1 MEPWNQRPVIQV
13 YPRGGNTYDEAKAVE
28 NYLQWNLDAMPAYLP
43 IYSSTKEEMIYG
55 TGWGKVL
62 WDWNVDHNV
71 IESITPWNLYPDPA
85 AESVDDAEYIIHR
98 SLRSPAYLKRAA
110 RMGFYD
116 VEEDLIDKLAKEGFG
131 WVEEA
136 DNLLAEVGLGG
147 MDDPG
152 KNRVEVLELW
162 REDPNYVLTIFNRRL
177 VARLSPNRYPH
188 KKKPFFRLVDHP
200 VPHELFGV
208 GELEIT
214 EKLIDAIND
223 AESQKFDVAS
233 LAINNV
239 LAYNRQAGIDPEEL
253 IMRPG
258 AMVGVDGRP
267 QDAIMPLIQNVQG
280 IGLAGEEV
288 TRLTNYL
295 RDATGDYEYNQG
307 QTPKRRETATTI
319 LALQRA
325 SSKRFTTKMRWN
337 EEDGLTKMA
346 EMMISNAAKLGPA
359 QQWIR
364 VAGSNAPQQ
373 LELEALNGQ
382 WDFIPIISTAE
393 PRDMVRRRFVEV
405 LPILSQL
412 PGLDVAGLV
421 DYVTDLF
428 QIPKEKVF
436 AKKGTVTTGPGDQ
449 NQPGMGAPNPQEV
462 PGASG
467 QAQVPTSLQDITQG
481 ALQYPRTVVRP

>member
-1 MEPWNQRPVIQV
+1 
-13 YPRGGNTYDEAKAVE
+13 
-28 NYLQWNLDAMPAYLP
+28 
-43 IYSSTKEEMIYG
+43 
-55 TGWGKVL
+55 
-62 WDWNVDHNV
+62 
-71 IESITPWNLYPDPA
+71 
-85 AESVDDAEYIIHR
+85 
-98 SLRSPAYLKRAA
+98 
-110 RMGFYD
+110 
-116 VEEDLIDKLAKEGFG
+116 
-131 WVEEA
+131 
-136 DNLLAEVGLGG
+136 
-147 MDDPG
+147 
-152 KNRVEVLELW
+152 
-162 REDPNYVLTIFNRRL
+162 
-177 VARLSPNRYPH
+177 
-188 KKKPFFRLVDHP
+188 
-200 VPHELFGV
+200 
-208 GELEIT
+208 
-214 EKLIDAIND
+214 
-223 AESQKFDVAS
+223 
-233 LAINNV
+233 
-239 LAYNRQAGIDPEEL
+239 
-253 IMRPG
+253 
-258 AMVGVDGRP
+258 
-267 QDAIMPLIQNVQG
+267 
-280 IGLAGEEV
+280 
-288 TRLTNYL
+288 
-295 RDATGDYEYNQG
+295 
-307 QTPKRRETATTI
+307 
-319 LALQRA
+319 
-325 SSKRFTTKMRWN
+325 MRWN

-462 PGASG
+462 PGAGG